1 MRSCDE
7 TAALERF
14 AELLESPEET
24 EEASRVADEDLRRYL
39 GRTRRD
45 RSSG

>member
-7 TAALERF
+7 TTALERF
-14 AELLESPEET
+14 AELLAKPEET
-24 EEASRVADEDLRRYL
+24 EQASRVADEALRRYL

-45 RSSG
+45 RPAA

>member
-7 TAALERF
+7 TAALQRL
-14 AELLESPEET
+14 AELLECPEET
-24 EEASRVADEDLRRYL
+24 EEASRVADEALRRYL
-39 GRTRRD
+39 GRTRGD